1 MAEKYKSSFKNRG
14 FKPREVSNAG
24 VDKILQEGQRQ
35 INILKQQFN
44 YEKQQRD
51 RVLAAMKEN
60 DAAEKADREQY
71 FRDETDNRRNIQQRV
86 QDNFRIE
93 TANIERQGEAEEKIY
108 KSLAGLSETASKKL
122 ADLEQERNEKDYAD
136 GIVEILSGDIDL
148 EAQAE
153 YQNQADQLQVQSL
166 ENEFGADALE
176 AVGGTPLQVERVRS
190 MSAGRRYAYDQA
202 RTILAMEQ
210 FLPTVK
216 AEIDQNPEIQTVE
229 QRRAYINQRLSSYL
243 KQTGLFG
250 LRSEFLAP
258 ALIRTRRDVTS
269 YLTDEGNAEANRMAS
284 ERLETS
290 RNAFLTDKANLPA
303 NAQRYFN
310 DLVRSPGMTFKT
322 ARQTLFKTVYTAQN
336 ADGSFVFSDN
346 DIANFEAM
354 TLAGKNKPVG
364 EDFGGDLIDYR
375 RQRADKAKEAA
386 QNRNTLRTLELQ
398 DIELNAIRVLSS
410 QPGGATEAEIE
421 FAQERYMKVSGGLRS
436 KLIDEWAESNSMDA
450 KGKQR
455 LKDMAMDLAEA
466 NKLTPEIL
474 ASLPLE
480 LQNDDTLKNAANR
493 YKELYETTVSQ
504 EAVAAIKQEIRTKL
518 GLEGDT
524 KYGIV
529 GAVLA
534 STAVN
539 IYKNKVAELQTAAQ
553 DAGKPYSM
561 SQIQNEALEYTL
573 TRMREGFVD
582 PNKASPFY
590 INPTLAR
597 SSGEAGFV
605 NVFSATGIDEDDLE
619 VLKEQ
624 RKATLKI
631 KEKIAKESNGL
642 PLEYISNPET
652 GKNLL
657 LTEDQARQVAFS
669 FWRPG
674 YKVPARIN
682 EIAREIN
689 KTPIQVIN
697 AQLKAY
703 GMEPIQPPPS
713 MELLETVRP
722 EVRAGL
728 LNANTPNRSIRFLS
742 QSNQTWNSGA
752 IPVQAYVPFIEEAA
766 KEFNIPPA
774 IIAGLIEQESNW
786 QMGLTSSEGAQGLT
800 QFMPGTAA
808 EYGVDV
814 NDPRSSIMGAAR
826 YLRTM
831 MDNNGWSIERA
842 LYGYNAGPG
851 GGVGLSRE
859 NREFT
864 PGVLE
869 KAGKYGYRQSWSS
882 PATMRPGMGPRIL
895 STTGSLPLSYYSN
908 QVSSVTFDT
917 NQPGIDVFFEDK
929 KFPAVLPGVVK
940 DIRSQYNPDG
950 SGYGNFVIIGSID
963 PATGESVDVLYSHLA
978 QKPRLV
984 VGQQIGLGQI
994 IGTQGGTGSVQSYDG
1009 TIASIDFLAPAPQGS
1024 TDMTPYSNY
1033 QSLREQIAA
1042 QLNGN

>member
-1 MAEKYKSSFKNRG
+1 MAEKYKSSFKDRG

-35 INILKQQFN
+35 VNILKQQFN
-44 YEKQQRD
+44 YEKQQRE

-60 DAAEKADREQY
+60 EAAEKADRDQY
-71 FRDETDNRRNIQQRV
+71 FRDETENRRNIQERV
-86 QDNFRIE
+86 QDNFRIQE
-93 TANIERQGEAEEKIY
+93 ANIKRQGKAEEKLY
-108 KSLAGLSETASKKL
+108 QSLAGLSEKASKKL

-136 GIVEILSGDIDL
+136 EIVKILSGEIDL

-153 YQNQADQLQVQSL
+153 YQTQADQLQVQSL
-166 ENEFGADALE
+166 ENEIGADALE

-190 MSAGRRYAYDQA
+190 MSAGRRYAQDQA

-216 AEIDQNPEIQTVE
+216 GEIDQNPEIQTVE
-229 QRRAYINQRLSSYL
+229 QKRAYINQRLGSYL

-250 LRSEFLAP
+250 LRPQFLAP
-258 ALIRTRRDVTS
+258 ALVKTRREVTD
-269 YLTDEGNAEANRMAS
+269 YLTDESDAEANRMS
-284 ERLETS
+284 FERVESS

-310 DLVRSPGMTFKT
+310 DLVRTPGMTFKT
-322 ARQTLFKTVYTAQN
+322 ARQTLFTTVYTAQN
-336 ADGSFVFSDN
+336 PDGSFIFN
-346 DIANFEAM
+346 DTDLANFEAM

-364 EDFGGDLIDYR
+364 EDFGGDIKKYR
-375 RQRADKAKEAA
+375 LARKAKLTEAA
-386 QNRNTLRTLELQ
+386 QNRNTLRALELQ
-398 DIELNAIRVLSS
+398 DIELNAVRVLSS
-410 QPGGATEAEIE
+410 QRGGATKAEIDL
-421 FAQERYMKVSGGLRS
+421 AQEQYMAVSGGLRS
-436 KLIDEWAESNSMDA
+436 KVIDDWAESNSMEA
-450 KGKQR
+450 QGKQR
-455 LKDMAMDLAEA
+455 LEDMAMDLAEA

-480 LQNDDTLKNAANR
+480 LQNNETLKNAANR
-493 YKELYETTVSQ
+493 YKELYETNTSQ
-504 EAVAAIKQEIRTKL
+504 KAVAAIEQEIRDKL
-518 GLEGDT
+518 GLEGEE
-524 KYGIV
+524 KYGVV
-529 GAVLA
+529 GTILA
-534 STAVN
+534 STAVD
-539 IYKNKVAELQTAAQ
+539 IYKDKVAELQTAAQ
-553 DAGKPYSM
+553 QAGKQYSM
-561 SQIQNEALEYTL
+561 SEIQNEALEYTL
-573 TRMREGFVD
+573 TKMREGFTD
-582 PNKASPFY
+582 PNKLSPFY
-590 INPTLAR
+590 VDESLLKTE
-597 SSGEAGFV
+597 GEAAFK
-605 NVFSATGIDEDDLE
+605 NVFSKTGIDEDDKE
-619 VLKEQ
+619 VLRQQ
-624 RKATLKI
+624 RKATLEI
-631 KEKIAKESNGL
+631 KQKIAKESNGL

-657 LTEDQARQVAFS
+657 LTEDQVRQVAFN

-774 IIAGLIEQESNW
+774 IIAGLIEQESGW
-786 QMGLTSSEGAQGLT
+786 EMGRTSRAGAQGLT

-869 KAGKYGYRQSWSS
+869 KAGKYGYRQSWAS

-940 DIRSQYNPDG
+940 DIRSQYNSDG

-978 QKPRLV
+978 QKPRLA